1 MKTRRFSCVPFLAV
15 FLCLFLSGV
24 RADYV
29 SGSVTPAGGVCNAG
43 SSQLAGSITVG
54 GQGMKSGCGGRSTL
68 CTGAVAAQ
76 ALQRALDSDCD
87 GVSDEW
93 DADNDGD
100 QMPDGAEIH
109 AGYDPCDRENC
120 LEITALHRDPAGRS
134 KLRWKAQANKTYS
147 VYCSESIQGPYEL
160 VDTVQ
165 AHPQQRGAWQE
176 AELELPNAEEGAH
189 TLYFRIR
196 QHE

>member
-1 MKTRRFSCVPFLAV
+1 MKTRRLFYASFLFV
-15 FLCLFLSGV
+15 SLLLLPSGV
-24 RADYV
+24 WADYV

-43 SSQLAGSITVG
+43 SSQLTGCITVG
-54 GQGMKSGCGGRSTL
+54 GQGMKSGGGGRSTL

-76 ALQRALDSDCD
+76 ALQRALDSDRD

-120 LEITALHRDPAGRS
+120 LEITALHRDSTGHS

-165 AHPQQRGAWQE
+165 VSPQQQGAWQE
-176 AELELPNAEEGAH
+176 AELELPNTEEGAH